1 MSQTPFRSATQSE
14 LVGVPQAELSKV
26 WPAIAPMLQRACDRS
41 DGRYAIADV
50 LAALQGREMQLW
62 LAVDADAAGAVEAVC
77 VTELVRYPREKR
89 CGIVFCAGREPQ
101 RWLHHLDAI
110 ERWARA
116 QGCAAL
122 ELQGR
127 PGWERLLKGW
137 DRTHVL
143 LRKRI

>member
-1 MSQTPFRSATQSE
+1 MSQGSFRGATESE

-26 WPAIAPMLQRACDRS
+26 WPAIAPMLKRACERS
-41 DGRYAIADV
+41 DGRYAIEDV
-50 LAALQGREMQLW
+50 RAALHRREMQLW
-62 LAVDADAAGAVEAVC
+62 LAVAADVDGAVEAVC

-110 ERWARA
+110 EKWARA
-116 QGCAAL
+116 HGCAAL

-127 PGWERLLKGW
+127 PGWERLLESW
-137 DRTHVL
+137 DKTHVL